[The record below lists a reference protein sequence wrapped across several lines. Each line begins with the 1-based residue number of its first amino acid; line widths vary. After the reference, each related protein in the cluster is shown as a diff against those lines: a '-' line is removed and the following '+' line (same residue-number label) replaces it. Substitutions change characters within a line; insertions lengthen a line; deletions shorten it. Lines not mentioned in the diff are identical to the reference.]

1 MSNTKNLANLASAL
15 DDGTSGQ
22 VLQSTGSG
30 GVAFADA
37 GGSGVTAHTNQD
49 AMISA
54 DASSPYTE
62 GSLHYDLAL
71 NKLFVKMGSAGG
83 SGFFQIAEITN
94 ATPVIS
100 SPSANAIFALNSD
113 GTSTTVSVTATDN
126 DVGQTLNYYYVVT
139 TGSIGSTATVTTSAT
154 ASGAYSSLGNAVAGS
169 SNAST
174 NSHFKFTPSTNSAH
188 EGSFDVTFYVTDGTN
203 TVSRTC
209 SFTLRFVVF
218 NSKFT
223 RLLVSTDSASTGGGG
238 NQTITDTPRSGAS
251 AKTITSYGSTFKT
264 IANTFSPYRHGGYSV
279 YFDGDDL
286 ITVSDSSDFTF
297 GTDDFTCEFWLY
309 DTDTANATRGY
320 VTTSQGNDFQ
330 GFFIGTYQGNYYTV
344 INTGGSGWDIV
355 INTGTVPK
363 NQWVHICLQRS
374 GSTFTLYGN
383 GSVVATATNSG
394 ALSNSNNLIA
404 IGGRSNSSQYAQAY
418 ISDVRVVK
426 GTAITPPSGGPTER
440 LTAVSNTALL
450 TCHLPYLQD
459 GSTNNHTITLVGDPA
474 IEPFAPYD
482 HAGYLESKHGGSIFF
497 DGDDY
502 LTIDDHADFDMTGDF
517 TIKFW
522 AYHTEIPTA
531 LGNERYTLFDNYYFN
546 GGGLSLSIMGQY
558 SGKAVLYW
566 MNGGS
571 LSVNQL
577 NFIPK
582 TQQWYFYELTRS
594 SDSLTI
600 KVNGDTIGTI
610 NVTNLANPAR
620 SLLIGV
626 NTSGPS
632 NADNSFMKGYIA
644 DFQYVTGTT
653 APESSIPTEL
663 MSTHSSS
670 ALHIKCTDAAIL
682 DKSQRNY
689 LKLYG
694 AANSTD
700 VLTSSS
706 TPPYIGAAWQNTSAV
721 KLLQSSSQ
729 DHIFAEEFDL
739 SNSAFTIESWVYL
752 TDATGE
758 RAFIDFRPNGSSSGD
773 YFNLYFGAGVPK
785 VVTPTLNSSVTLS
798 ASTWYHLAV
807 TKDTSSSTHVLRMYV
822 DGTKV
827 AQANDNRTFLTGTN
841 RPVIGG
847 IGYNQSGL
855 PASYYFFRGYI
866 QDLRISIGL
875 ARYTADN
882 ETSNIPSSPLKG

>member
-1 MSNTKNLANLASAL
+1 VSNTKNLANLASAL

-22 VLQSTGSG
+22 ILQSTGSG

-100 SPSANAIFALNSD
+100 SPSANAIFPLNSD
-113 GTSTTVSVTATDN
+113 GTSTTVSITATDD

-154 ASGAYSSLGNAVAGS
+154 SSGTFSSSGNAVAGS

-203 TVSRTC
+203 TVSRTS

-223 RLLVSTDSASTGGGG
+223 RLLLSTDSASTGGGG

-251 AKTITSYGSTFKT
+251 AKTITSYGVIKPSSG
-264 IANTFSPYRHGGYSV
+264 TFSPYRHGGYSV
-279 YFDGDDL
+279 YFDGADDTL
-286 ITVSDSSDFTF
+286 SLV
-297 GTDDFTCEFWLY
+297 
-309 DTDTANATRGY
+309 
-320 VTTSQGNDFQ
+320 
-330 GFFIGTYQGNYYTV
+330 
-344 INTGGSGWDIV
+344 GSGSAIS
-355 INTGTVPK
+355 TA
-363 NQWVHICLQRS
+363 RS
-374 GSTFTLYGN
+374 GSGFTIEGWYYPDAASGGYDMIYGQSATNGYQTAGALYYNGGN
-383 GSVVATATNSG
+383 GELYYARSSGSSTITSSEPWVNSTWNHFAVTSAGSSLKLYINGVLGGSATDASFSG
-394 ALSNSNNLIA
+394 TVDLQMSHTSYYLHGFIKDF
-404 IGGRSNSSQYAQAY
+404 R
-418 ISDVRVVK
+418 
-426 GTAITPPSGGPTER
+426 
-440 LTAVSNTALL
+440 VSNTVRYSGNSLTVPTEAFSNDTNTLL
-450 TCHLPYLQD
+450 LCCHAPYFAD
-459 GSTNNHTITLVGDPA
+459 GSSNDHTITTSGNPA
-474 IEPFAPYD
+474 IEPISPYD
-482 HAGYLESKHGGSIFF
+482 NAEYSESKHGGSIFF
-497 DGDDY
+497 DGYDDY
-502 LTIDDHADFDMTGDF
+502 LLIDDHADFDMTGDF

-522 AYHTEIPTA
+522 AYHTEIPTST
-531 LGNERYTLFDNYYFN
+531 GNERYTLFDNYYFN

-626 NTSGPS
+626 NTSGSS

-758 RAFIDFRPNGSSSGD
+758 RVLIDFRPNGTSTGD
-773 YFNLYFGAGVPK
+773 YFNLNFAAGVPK
-785 VVTPTLNSSVTLS
+785 LQTPTLTSSVTLS
-798 ASTWYHLAV
+798 ANTWYHLAV

-827 AQANDNRTFLTGTN
+827 AQANDNRTWLTGTD
-841 RPVIGG
+841 RPLIGA
-847 IGYNQSGL
+847 IGYNTTSLSG
-855 PASYYFFRGYI
+855 YYFKGYI
-866 QDLRISIGL
+866 QDFRISIGL